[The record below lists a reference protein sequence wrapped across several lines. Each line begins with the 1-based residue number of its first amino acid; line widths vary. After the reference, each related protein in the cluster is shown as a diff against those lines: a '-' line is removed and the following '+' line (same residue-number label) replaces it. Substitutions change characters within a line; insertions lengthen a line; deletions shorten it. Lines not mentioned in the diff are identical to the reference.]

1 MLLPTLT
8 AASTAYLLGCIN
20 AGYYLV
26 RLCTGGDLRAGGSGN
41 AGARN
46 AGRVLGRTGFALVFL
61 ADAAKGAAAV
71 GGAAALGTGRPGMA
85 LAAVAVVAGHVF
97 PAQLGFR
104 GGKGASAALG
114 ALLVLDPRLALGGVL
129 LAGLLLPLLRHAVA
143 SSLVVYAL
151 LPAGALALGLP
162 GPVVAAV
169 LALSALLLFAH
180 RRNLAEILRR
190 A

>member
-1 MLLPTLT
+1 M
-8 AASTAYLLGCIN
+8 AAVLAAYLLGCIN

-26 RLCTGGDLRAGGSGN
+26 RLRTGSDLRAAGSGN

-46 AGRVLGRTGFALVFL
+46 AGRVLGRRGFALVFV
-61 ADAAKGAAAV
+61 ADAAKGAGAV
-71 GGAAALGTGRPGMA
+71 ALAAALGAGPPGMA
-85 LAAVAVVAGHVF
+85 LAALAVVAGHVF

-129 LAGLLLPLLRHAVA
+129 LAGLLFPLLRHAVA
-143 SSLVVYAL
+143 SSLLVYAL

-162 GPVVAAV
+162 RPVAAAV

-180 RRNLAEILRR
+180 RQNLAEIVRR
-190 A
+190 P